1 MIRTRPPRAGWLL
14 VGGLF
19 GALVAGRIE
28 TAGLCLGVG
37 ALGAVLAGARW
48 PPRAWRVTLALS
60 ITFGWLL
67 NLYLTPGTPLSG
79 WPVLAGRAPTDEGLR
94 LGALLGV
101 RLLAAMVALQALR
114 AWWPGERAADA
125 VAGVLR
131 PLERL
136 GMPVRD
142 TRTVLG
148 LALRLAPAV
157 ESEARRIAA
166 MQNLRAGGAARS
178 WTVRASR
185 WRAAAVPTMVC
196 TLERAERVALA
207 LEARH
212 YPLRPA
218 RLEERGTGTTWPW
231 MAAGGALLGVALWW
245 R

>member
-1 MIRTRPPRAGWLL
+1 MIRTRPPGAGWLL

-28 TAGLCLGVG
+28 SAGLCLAIG
-37 ALGAVLAGARW
+37 ALGAVLAGASW
-48 PPRAWRVTLALS
+48 PPRAWRVSLAVS
-60 ITFGWLL
+60 IAVGWLL
-67 NLYLTPGTPLSG
+67 NLYLTPGAPLIG
-79 WPVLAGRAPTDEGLR
+79 WPSVAGRAPTHEGLR

-101 RLLAAMVALQALR
+101 RLLAATVALQALR
-114 AWWPGERAADA
+114 AWWPGERAADV

-131 PLERL
+131 PFERL
-136 GMPVRD
+136 GLPVRD
-142 TRTVLG
+142 TRTLLG

-166 MQNLRAGGAARS
+166 MQHLRAGGAARG
-178 WTVRASR
+178 WAARASR

-218 RLEERGTGTTWPW
+218 RSQERDNGTTWPW
-231 MAAGGALLGVALWW
+231 VAAGGVLLGVALWW